1 MAIGRI
7 PEPLAGIQEAI
18 LDAKGD
24 LISATAA
31 DTPARL
37 AVGSNN
43 QILMADSAQSTGLK
57 WAASATSTLTAKG
70 DLLTATAA
78 NTIARLGVGADG
90 TTLVADSAQSTGLK
104 WATASGGDMV
114 KVASGSFSA
123 ASTITVDNCFTSTYK
138 RYVVYATW
146 GASAAA
152 ATRIQLRYG
161 STTETGNYYGSGFQ
175 YARNN
180 TLTTYGSNPTSGN
193 IPLTSGT
200 GAYIC
205 EIVFGQVGTGSSAEA
220 GFYGNG
226 IANNFQEA
234 FVFSGK
240 ADVARDYTGFL
251 ISGASGTFTGSY
263 SVYGLKD

>member
-104 WATASGGDMV
+104 WAA
-114 KVASGSFSA
+114 
-123 ASTITVDNCFTSTYK
+123 
-138 RYVVYATW
+138 
-146 GASAAA
+146 ASAAA
-152 ATRIQLRYG
+152 FVGCLAKGNTQTISNNTDTTISFGNADVYDTDNFHDTTTNNSRITIPTGKGGYYLIYG
-161 STTETGNYYGSGFQ
+161 NVTWANNNANARAVYLYKNGVRADQVYVYWYGSGAAQSYYTQAFSTVVSAAAGDYFQ
-175 YARNN
+175 IYVNQV
-180 TLTTYGSNPTSGN
+180 SG
-193 IPLTSGT
+193 
-200 GAYIC
+200 
-205 EIVFGQVGTGSSAEA
+205 
-220 GFYGNG
+220 GNL
-226 IANNFQEA
+226 
-234 FVFSGK
+234 
-240 ADVARDYTGFL
+240 D
-251 ISGASGTFTGSY
+251 
-263 SVYGLKD
+263 VYGDNNLPGLRFGCALLGV

>member
-90 TTLVADSAQSTGLK
+90 TTLVADSSQSTGLK
-104 WATASGGDMV
+104 WATAS
-114 KVASGSFSA
+114 
-123 ASTITVDNCFTSTYK
+123 STPTYVGCSLYLTTDQTGIANATNTVVNWTAENFDTDGFHSTSTNTSRITIPSGKAGKYLITGTMVWAIAANARAQTILYK
-138 RYVVYATW
+138 NGAITQYVQAGEASETPQFVFTTVWDLAVGDYIEVYV
-146 GASAAA
+146 
-152 ATRIQLRYG
+152 RQ
-161 STTETGNYYGSGFQ
+161 
-175 YARNN
+175 
-180 TLTTYGSNPTSGN
+180 
-193 IPLTSGT
+193 
-200 GAYIC
+200 
-205 EIVFGQVGTGSSAEA
+205 GTGSNQ
-220 GFYGNG
+220 G
-226 IANNFQEA
+226 
-234 FVFSGK
+234 
-240 ADVARDYTGFL
+240 
-251 ISGASGTFTGSY
+251 ISGGSQFTTVTASLIGA
-263 SVYGLKD
+263 